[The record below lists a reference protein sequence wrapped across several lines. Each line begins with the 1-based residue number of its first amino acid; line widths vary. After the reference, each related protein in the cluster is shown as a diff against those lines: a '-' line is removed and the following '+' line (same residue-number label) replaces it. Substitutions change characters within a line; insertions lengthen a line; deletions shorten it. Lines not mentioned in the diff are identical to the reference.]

1 MALTGGVHMTP
12 HPPTHPPIQI
22 VKKMLGEQFLRH
34 TFEMTYV
41 RCLTL
46 ALFQRFLKQNKCQ
59 TFLNIPQVLR
69 NNNIG
74 ENGPSGEHVGRLGVA
89 TIKYLSTA
97 HAPSSSYCCEPNI
110 CWLVTFITFETKVNN
125 LSWR

>member
-69 NNNIG
+69 NNNIALVKIARAASTLAG
-74 ENGPSGEHVGRLGVA
+74 SVWLLSSIYPPRMLQAPATAASPTSAGSLPS
-89 TIKYLSTA
+89 
-97 HAPSSSYCCEPNI
+97 
-110 CWLVTFITFETKVNN
+110 
-125 LSWR
+125 